1 MSDQVKYILVMTVVD
16 LLGQVFSGYTGLGQV
31 TKGYFSLCRDISS

>member
-16 LLGQVFSGYTGLGQV
+16 LLGQVFSGYTGLGLFICA
-31 TKGYFSLCRDISS
+31 YFRLGSDISS